1 MNPSVNA
8 CLSIPS
14 MAGRGLII
22 RHTFSRGC
30 IAISWTSRIHTT
42 MAHQG
47 LWGDFS
53 LNSQRIHG
61 ESAEVK
67 EDIGFKAFAVAVA
80 AGLLYE

>member
-1 MNPSVNA
+1 MWT
-8 CLSIPS
+8 I
-14 MAGRGLII
+14 AGNYRLISHNFPVAAYRRI
-22 RHTFSRGC
+22 RVYG
-30 IAISWTSRIHTT
+30 
-42 MAHQG
+42 
-47 LWGDFS
+47 GDFS

>member
-1 MNPSVNA
+1 MPAVYVDSGKA
-8 CLSIPS
+8 SSLKP
-14 MAGRGLII
+14 MAL
-22 RHTFSRGC
+22 
-30 IAISWTSRIHTT
+30 
-42 MAHQG
+42 QG